1 MNNSGNNNTRTRSSA
16 LFATATAVLAA
27 VAAVAFVPAD
37 GARAQSVS
45 SMQAENNRAQ
55 AKLDNKQ
62 NRTQQLASSISALSH
77 RINGIQG
84 GITNLRS
91 KEAGVQAR
99 LDGAISRL
107 RVIQVEHRAA
117 ETRLSRLRERLQ
129 KSRTTLARRLVD
141 LYQSDRPD
149 LITVVLHADGFARL
163 VENQEYLS
171 RIGQQDRN
179 IITSVKRDKV
189 ETTALTTRLAK
200 IESERQAVAGQIR
213 ASRDQIASVRNR
225 LESRQQAWAD
235 ARAARR
241 GEVSSLKHQTR
252 KLKERVDVLESDI
265 SGVTGQLRGSG
276 ALPAGPIRAGSGRFI
291 WPANGPITSP
301 FCERRAWEACH
312 PGIDV
317 GIPGGTPLRAA
328 GSGIVQ
334 IAGWTGGYG
343 NYTCI
348 GHGGGVSTCYGH
360 QSSIQVSVGQHVSQ
374 GQIIGLS
381 GCTGLCFGD
390 HLHFEVRVN
399 GSVTNPLDWL

>member
-1 MNNSGNNNTRTRSSA
+1 MNNLNYKTNRTRTSA
-16 LFATATAVLAA
+16 LFATAVLAVTAA
-27 VAAVAFVPAD
+27 VAVVPAE
-37 GARAQSVS
+37 GAHAQSVS
-45 SMQAENNRAQ
+45 SMRQEINNAQ
-55 AKLDNKQ
+55 AKIDRKQ
-62 NRTQQLASSISALSH
+62 DRTQQIASSISALSH

-84 GITNLRS
+84 GITKLRN
-91 KEAGVQAR
+91 KEAGVQTK
-99 LDGAISRL
+99 LDAAISRL
-107 RVIQVEHRAA
+107 RVIQVRHRAA
-117 ETRLSRLRERLQ
+117 ETRLSRLRARLQ
-129 KSRTTLARRLVD
+129 ESRTTLARRLVA

-149 LITVVLHADGFARL
+149 VITVVLHADGFARL
-163 VENQEYLS
+163 VENQEYLN

-179 IITSVKRDKV
+179 IITAVKRDKI
-189 ETTALTTRLAK
+189 ETTVLTTRLAK
-200 IESERQAVAGQIR
+200 IESERQSIAGQIR
-213 ASRDQIASVRNR
+213 ASRDQIGSVRAR
-225 LESRQQAWAD
+225 LESKQQAWAD

-241 GEVSSLKHQTR
+241 GEVSELKHQTR

-265 SGVTGQLRGSG
+265 ASVTGQLRGSG

-301 FCERRAWEACH
+301 FCERRSWESCH

-317 GIPGGTPLRAA
+317 GIPGGTPLRASA
-328 GSGIVQ
+328 SGVVQ
-334 IAGWTGGYG
+334 IAGMTGGYG

-348 GHGGGVSTCYGH
+348 GHGGGVSTCYAH

-374 GQIIGLS
+374 GQVIGLS

>member
-1 MNNSGNNNTRTRSSA
+1 MNNFSYNNRTRTSA
-16 LFATATAVLAA
+16 LFATATIFCAVTAA
-27 VAAVAFVPAD
+27 VGFVPAD
-37 GARAQSVS
+37 GAHAQSVS
-45 SMQAENNRAQ
+45 SMRAQIDSAQ
-55 AKLDNKQ
+55 AKINRKQ
-62 NRTQQLASSISALSH
+62 DRTQQLASSISALSH

-91 KEAGVQAR
+91 REAGVQAR
-99 LDGAISRL
+99 LDAAIARL
-107 RVIQVEHRAA
+107 RVIQTQHRAA
-117 ETRLSRLRERLQ
+117 EVRLSHLRERLQ

-149 LITVVLHADGFARL
+149 LITVVLHSDGFARL
-163 VENQEYLS
+163 VENKEYLN
-171 RIGQQDRN
+171 RIGQQDRD
-179 IITSVKRDKV
+179 IITTVKRDKV
-189 ETTALTTRLAK
+189 ETTALTTKLAK
-200 IESERQAVAGQIR
+200 IETERQSIAGQIR

-225 LESRQQAWAD
+225 LEAKQQAWAD
-235 ARAARR
+235 ARSARR
-241 GEVSSLKHQTR
+241 GEVSV
-252 KLKERVDVLESDI
+252 LKEQTKKLQDHVDALESDI

-276 ALPAGPIRAGSGRFI
+276 ALPAGPIRAGAGRFI

-312 PGIDV
+312 PGIDI
-317 GIPGGTPLRAA
+317 GIPSGTPLRAA